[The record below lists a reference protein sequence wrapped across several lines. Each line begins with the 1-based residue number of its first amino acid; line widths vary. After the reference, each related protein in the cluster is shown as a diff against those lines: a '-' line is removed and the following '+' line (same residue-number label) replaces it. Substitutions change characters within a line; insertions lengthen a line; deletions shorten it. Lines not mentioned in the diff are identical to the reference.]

1 LIPTGLFA
9 LLTSCQLRQLQ
20 SFQLIST
27 LLPSGLNA
35 ATRSCSHVTSQI
47 AAHAGLTVPLRPLMT
62 GTALQLLPQA
72 VDKDSRV
79 FYRPLILLAAAVKT
93 TASPSTAMVVRSPLL
108 GDGSRL
114 TVSFLEVDTATLHT
128 AMPTLCLSV
137 HITSLPQL
145 SSLATRSQLSLQLA
159 QSHARP
165 TLLLPTKLTRSKPF
179 PTTALVV
186 KSTLSSKT
194 S

>member
-1 LIPTGLFA
+1 
-9 LLTSCQLRQLQ
+9 
-20 SFQLIST
+20 
-27 LLPSGLNA
+27 
-35 ATRSCSHVTSQI
+35 
-47 AAHAGLTVPLRPLMT
+47 MT
-62 GTALQLLPQA
+62 DTALPLLPQA

-79 FYRPLILLAAAVKT
+79 SSRPLILLAAAVKT
-93 TASPSTAMVVRSPLL
+93 TASPSTATVVRSPLL

-114 TVSFLEVDTATLHT
+114 TVSFLEVDTATQHT

-137 HITSLPQL
+137 PITSPPRL

-165 TLLLPTKLTRSKPF
+165 TLLLPTKLTRSRPF

-186 KSTLSSKT
+186 KSKLSSKT
-194 S
+194 SRPTVQSQARSQSTKISLPIAAVFTLTRLVPPSVATPLKSSAGASMWPAG